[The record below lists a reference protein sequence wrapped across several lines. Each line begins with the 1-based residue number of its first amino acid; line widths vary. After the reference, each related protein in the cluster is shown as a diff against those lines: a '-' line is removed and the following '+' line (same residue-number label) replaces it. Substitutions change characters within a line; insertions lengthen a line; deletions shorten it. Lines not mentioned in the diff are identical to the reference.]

1 MNVANPELQEDDD
14 YLLYCRVCGAC
25 GEEGCCPAWICT
37 HAEGCLYPEIYKDAG
52 LYGRIRRIKTVGQ
65 VVRWINTY
73 WYRLFH
79 RVLL

>member
-1 MNVANPELQEDDD
+1 MIVANPELQEDDESP
-14 YLLYCRVCGAC
+14 YCTVCGAC
-25 GEEGCCPAWICT
+25 GEEGCCPAWTCI
-37 HAEGCLYPEIYKDAG
+37 HAEGCLYPEIYNDTG
-52 LYGRIRRIKTVGQ
+52 LYGRIRRNKTVRR